1 MSQNERELCHSK
13 THDCAVVVE
22 HPVWGEGKPLYES
35 HAIPDD
41 NGYVAWYD
49 VEFDHGIERE
59 VPAEDMDIYVT
70 EVHGAKKNMNASKK
84 ASFGVDAEVPDA
96 STKEVD
102 PPGEGE
108 DEAEKTGAKVKSP
121 TAVPKTKVGMITA
134 MADAMKGMKA
144 PELKAAYGKMMNAM
158 YGESVETEE
167 SETVTS
173 IKEIKKIS
181 AEEVDVAEDVE
192 AMFAGQ
198 DLSEDFTS
206 KATTIFEAA
215 VVSKVNEVL
224 ETVTVDLEAELE
236 AEKEEIVE
244 SMTARLDDYMEYV
257 VESWMQ
263 ENELAVEQGIKAE
276 ITENFMV
283 GLRNLFSENYI
294 DIPEEKVDLVDELA
308 AKVAELE
315 ESVNE
320 EVERNIATRK
330 ELAEAKKSVVLR
342 DVTEGLTESQVVKMQ
357 SLAEG
362 VEFESSEDYASKL
375 ETIKENYFPQEELFE
390 DTSFDSEP
398 VELDE
403 ENEKP
408 IDPSMKPYM
417 DAITRSIKK

>member
-1 MSQNERELCHSK
+1 MSQKERELCHSK

-49 VEFDHGIERE
+49 VEFEHGIERE
-59 VPAEDMDIYVT
+59 VPAEDMKIHVM
-70 EVHGAKKNMNASKK
+70 EAHGKKLNASKK

-96 STKEVD
+96 STKEV
-102 PPGEGE
+102 PAPGGE
-108 DEAEKTGAKVKSP
+108 KDQGEKTGAKVTSP
-121 TAVPKTKVGMITA
+121 TAVPKTKVA
-134 MADAMKGMKA
+134 MLQAAMSHLQSMKKVELEAAYKKMTGMK
-144 PELKAAYGKMMNAM
+144 E
-158 YGESVETEE
+158 EVEEG
-167 SETVTS
+167 SATS
-173 IKEIKKIS
+173 IKELKQIS
-181 AEEVDVAEDVE
+181 AEDVDVAEDVE

-236 AEKEEIVE
+236 AEKQEIVE

-342 DVTEGLTESQVVKMQ
+342 DVTEGLTESQAVKMQ

-375 ETIKENYFPQEELFE
+375 ETIKENYFPQEEVIFE

-408 IDPSMKPYM
+408 VDPEMRAYM